1 MGTVIGN
8 IFDIQRYSIHD
19 GTGIRTTIFFKG
31 CPLRCKWCSNPES
44 WESAPTLF
52 FSKARCIQ
60 CGSCAAFDGITMG
73 EESPVIDRRLCT
85 AIEDIAEVCP
95 TQAMTIKGK
104 QMTVE
109 AVMNEI
115 VKDTA
120 FYRNSR
126 GGVTLSGGEV
136 LLQPLFAKELLMGCK
151 KQGFHTIIETEGAVS
166 WEAFEMVI
174 PYVDSFFFDVKLA
187 DSEKHRRFTGVPNDR
202 ILHNLKRLINRASV
216 CVRIPVIPGVNDNK
230 EELGCI
236 ARILREYNVAEYEL
250 LSFHQYGKGKYASC
264 GIEYP
269 MADANL
275 PEESFH
281 ILKEYF
287 DRTVTAAERED

>member
-1 MGTVIGN
+1 MDIVTGN

-19 GTGIRTTIFFKG
+19 GAGIRTTVFFKG

-44 WESAPTLF
+44 WGSEPTLF
-52 FSKARCIQ
+52 FSKARCIR

-73 EESPVIDRRLCT
+73 EDGPVIDRNLCT
-85 AIEDIAEVCP
+85 KIEDIAAICP
-95 TQAMTIKGK
+95 TQGMTIKGK
-104 QMTVE
+104 RMTVE

-115 VKDTA
+115 VKDIS
-120 FYRNSR
+120 FYRNSN

-136 LLQPLFAKELLMGCK
+136 LLQPRFARELLKECK
-151 KQGFHTIIETEGAVS
+151 QQGIHTIIETEGAVS
-166 WEAFEMVI
+166 WEAFEMVL

-187 DSEKHRRFTGVPNDR
+187 DSVKHKQYTGAPNDE
-202 ILHNLKRLINRASV
+202 ILSNLKKLINRTTV

-230 EELGCI
+230 EELGKI
-236 ARILREYNVAEYEL
+236 AKILRDYKVTEYEL
-250 LSFHQYGKGKYASC
+250 LSFHQYGKGKYTSC
-264 GIEYP
+264 GIEYS
-269 MADANL
+269 MADASL

-287 DRTVTAAERED
+287 DNTVAAVEREA